1 MKKLLVLLVT
11 VFSLSILSVYCT
23 EEVPVVSVEQYE
35 MNLYHHITGE
45 KNWVYER
52 VLDRGEQEWTEEEY
66 NNALNAIV
74 LDEPL
79 GVCSDIECKYYMSVN
94 DNKLYQ
100 QTEYNGVIYTV
111 TWENGSVINLT
122 GWAVK

>member
-23 EEVPVVSVEQYE
+23 EEVPVVSAEQYE

-52 VLDRGEQEWTEEEY
+52 VLDMGEQEWTEEEY